1 MKRFIVGG
9 LAVSAIL
16 VIAPLSIASAADMAV
31 KAAPPPTVPAWSWT
45 GFYVGGNVGAAWPT
59 NSQFVMNDPTGV
71 LFAPGQTAMIQS
83 DQGNDALMGGFH
95 AGYNYQFSPTWV
107 AGVEADWSFTRLR
120 LASSAPMN
128 FLGVFPS
135 AGTNLSA
142 SSDLSHIGSVRGR
155 LGYAGINNWLIY
167 GTGGWAYT
175 HVRDVGAG
183 VCGPPSCGFATST
196 QNGNVNANVTGW
208 TAGGGA
214 EYRLPITGS
223 AGNWIIGAEYLFYK
237 LNAAESTL
245 GIGGL
250 GFPFPMTWGSFNVQE
265 VRARLSYKF

>member
-1 MKRFIVGG
+1 
-9 LAVSAIL
+9 
-16 VIAPLSIASAADMAV
+16 
-31 KAAPPPTVPAWSWT
+31 
-45 GFYVGGNVGAAWPT
+45 
-59 NSQFVMNDPTGV
+59 
-71 LFAPGQTAMIQS
+71 
-83 DQGNDALMGGFH
+83 
-95 AGYNYQFSPTWV
+95 
-107 AGVEADWSFTRLR
+107 
-120 LASSAPMN
+120 MN
-128 FLGVFPS
+128 FLGVFTS

-142 SSDLSHIGSVRGR
+142 SSDLSGIGSVRGR

-175 HVRDVGAG
+175 RVRDVGAG
-183 VCGPPSCGFATST
+183 VCGPPSCFLAPST
-196 QNGNVNANVTGW
+196 QNATVNANVSGW

-237 LNAAESTL
+237 FNAAESAVA
-245 GIGGL
+245 IGGL